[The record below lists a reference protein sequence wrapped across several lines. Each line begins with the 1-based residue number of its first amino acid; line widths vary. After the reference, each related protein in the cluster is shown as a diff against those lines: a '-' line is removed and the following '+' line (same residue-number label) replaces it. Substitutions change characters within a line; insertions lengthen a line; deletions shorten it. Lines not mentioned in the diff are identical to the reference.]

1 MGAGLIDDSSPG
13 AGLIDDSMPG
23 PGLIDDSTPRRM
35 GPCDKFAAPWGRD
48 SNVGSARRPY
58 RTTQRL
64 VRALARDNTVGCLR
78 RGVYRGDVT
87 ISRSHVTL
95 RSRRG
100 ERATIVGRLRI
111 EDSANFVT
119 VTQLR
124 LDGGTSGGLP
134 SPSVYGDDA
143 LFRRVD
149 VTNRHTE
156 ICFLLGSSERGRA
169 YRASI
174 VQSRIHGCGELP
186 PTNLD
191 HGIYVARA
199 MGTRIVGN
207 LIYDNADRGI
217 KLGPDAQ
224 RSLVRGNVIDG
235 NGTGITFS
243 GDEDSASSDNVVEH
257 NVIANSRT
265 RWNVESF
272 FPSMTGSGNLAAG
285 NCVWASNPDDYY
297 RSNGGIE
304 SNPDGFSATD
314 NVVAEPRYA
323 DRNANDFRLPADS
336 PCRAQLEA
344 GG

>member
-1 MGAGLIDDSSPG
+1 MNGAITLAGISLAAIIAALTGAGLIDDP
-13 AGLIDDSMPG
+13 
-23 PGLIDDSTPRRM
+23 TPRRLA
-35 GPCDKFAAPWGRD
+35 PCDKFAAPWGRD
-48 SNVGSARRPY
+48 SHVGSARRPY
-58 RTTQRL
+58 RSTQRL
-64 VRALARDNTVGCLR
+64 VRALGQRNRVGCLR

-87 ISRSHVTL
+87 MSRSHVTL
-95 RSRRG
+95 RSQPG

-119 VTQLR
+119 VTRLR
-124 LDGGTSGGLP
+124 LDGRNSSGLP

-169 YRASI
+169 YRTAI
-174 VQSRIHGCGELP
+174 VQSRIHDCGELP

-191 HGIYVARA
+191 HGIYAARTEGA
-199 MGTRIVGN
+199 RMVGN

-224 RSLVRGNVIDG
+224 RTLVRRNIIDG

-243 GDEDSASSDNVVEH
+243 GDEGSASSDNIVEH
-257 NVIANSRT
+257 NVIANSQT
-265 RWNVESF
+265 RWNVESY
-272 FPSMTGSGNLAAG
+272 FPSTTGSGNLAVG
-285 NCVWASNPDDYY
+285 NCVWASNPRDYY
-297 RSNGGIE
+297 RGDGGVE
-304 SNPDGFSATD
+304 SPDGFSVAD

-323 DRNANDFRLPADS
+323 DRDGDDFRLPAGS
-336 PCRAQLEA
+336 QCRRQLEE
-344 GG
+344 GE

>member
-1 MGAGLIDDSSPG
+1 VNVPAILAGLGLVSVIAAAGAGLVDN
-13 AGLIDDSMPG
+13 
-23 PGLIDDSTPRRM
+23 STPRRLA
-35 GPCDKFAAPWGRD
+35 PCDKFAAPWGKD
-48 SNVGSARRPY
+48 SSTGSARRPY
-58 RTTQRL
+58 RTAQRL
-64 VRALARDNTVGCLR
+64 VRSLARGNAVGCLR

-87 ISRSHVTL
+87 ISRSRVTL
-95 RSRRG
+95 RSRPG
-100 ERATIVGRLRI
+100 ERATIVGRMRI

-119 VTQLR
+119 VTRLR
-124 LDGGTSGGLP
+124 LDGRNSSGLP

-143 LFRRVD
+143 LFRRVN
-149 VTNRHTE
+149 VTNGHTE

-169 YRASI
+169 YRTSI
-174 VQSRIHGCGELP
+174 VQSRIHDCGELP

-224 RSLVRGNVIDG
+224 RSLVRRNIIDG

-243 GDEDSASSDNVVEH
+243 GDEASASSDNVVEH
-257 NVIANSRT
+257 NVIANSQT

-272 FPSMTGSGNLAAG
+272 FPSMLGSGNLATG

-304 SNPDGFSATD
+304 NPPDGFSAAD
-314 NVVAEPRYA
+314 NVVARPRYA
-323 DRNANDFRLPADS
+323 DRDATDFDLPAGS

-344 GG
+344 GR